1 MPRDGTPRMVN
12 DLVTVESFRVLPEA
26 EAAKLHLEAEGIQA
40 FLAEPEAVDMDWLG
54 GSPLWNVKLQVA
66 RGDAERAAV
75 VLGQMRAQWRRRAET
90 AEASESLVCLAC
102 GAPMPEEEEASK
114 CAACGWSYAAGESDS
129 AS

>member
-1 MPRDGTPRMVN
+1 MMN

-26 EAAKLHLEAEGIQA
+26 EAAKLHLEAEGIRA
-40 FLAEPEAVDMDWLG
+40 FLAESEAVDMDWLG
-54 GSPLWNVKLQVA
+54 GNPLWNVKLQVT

-75 VLGQMRAQWRRRAET
+75 VLSQMRAQWRRRAET
-90 AEASESLVCLAC
+90 AEDSESLVCLAC
-102 GAPMPEEEEASK
+102 GAPMPEEASK